1 MAEDSSEKA
10 VRPTKRDTAAARK
23 ERSGNFDNEDI
34 IRVNRQFPIV
44 MRRPL
49 IYGMLILV
57 VGLLPWAFAFGNMYS
72 WAEQAA
78 WWLIFCIIVLIL
90 YWLRTWVGWYFTV
103 FVLTDKRVVMTRQK
117 GLFDRTVSELA
128 LNNIQNVTYAMKGV
142 QAAMFHFG
150 DITIATL
157 SGAGN
162 FEMKYVHRPERFA
175 KAIIRAAG
183 LSGSTPT
190 AE

>member
-1 MAEDSSEKA
+1 MAEER
-10 VRPTKRDTAAARK
+10 VRPTKRDIAAARK
-23 ERSGNFDNEDI
+23 EHSGNFDNEEI

-78 WWLIFCIIVLIL
+78 WWLILCVIILAL

-128 LNNIQNVTYAMKGV
+128 LNN
-142 QAAMFHFG
+142 
-150 DITIATL
+150 
-157 SGAGN
+157 
-162 FEMKYVHRPERFA
+162 
-175 KAIIRAAG
+175 
-183 LSGSTPT
+183 
-190 AE
+190 